1 MIFWITA
8 SALALVAFA
17 ILARAVLRRRDTE
30 EHPAAFDLQVY
41 RDQLKEVDRELAR
54 GLINDGDAERIR
66 TEISRRILAA
76 DAQINARSQ
85 SGGDDA
91 RTGPWLIV
99 ALIVVLLGG
108 SLLGYWLLGA
118 PGYGDKPLQER
129 LAQAQ
134 DRLDNRPSQAE
145 LEARLP
151 PAPPIT
157 PSPEFMELMDQ
168 LRDKV
173 AANPED
179 VQGLELLA
187 QNEESLGNFRAAYQ
201 AQVKVIRLKGKY
213 ASALDYTILANM
225 MISAAQGPVSPEA
238 QEALRRALELKPQ
251 DPLARYFWGLLM
263 LQNDRPDMTFRIWQ
277 DVLRDSPPDAPW
289 VGAIRSQI
297 KDLAWFAGV
306 EYTSPTPPATA
317 DTGLPG
323 PTTLDMD
330 AASDMEAGD
339 RQAMIRDMVENLA
352 NRLATQGGTPQEWA
366 RLITAHGVLG
376 ETDRAASAWAGAQT
390 AYAGAPDALAVLR
403 DAAERAGVLDR

>member
-8 SALALVAFA
+8 SALALATLA
-17 ILARAVLRRRDTE
+17 ILALAVLRRRDAD
-30 EHPAAFDLQVY
+30 EHPASFDLRVY
-41 RDQLKEVDRELAR
+41 RDQLKEVDRDLAR
-54 GLINDGDAERIR
+54 GLINQGDAERSR

-76 DAQINARSQ
+76 DAQIGESAQ
-85 SGGDDA
+85 SGADDGRA
-91 RTGPWLIV
+91 SVPLIA
-99 ALIVVLLGG
+99 ALAIVLVGG
-108 SLLGYWLLGA
+108 SLLGYRLLGA
-118 PGYGDKPLQER
+118 PGYGDKPLLER

-134 DRLDNRPSQAE
+134 ERMDSRPSQAE
-145 LEARLP
+145 LESLLP
-151 PAPPIT
+151 PSPPIT
-157 PSPEFMELMDQ
+157 PSPEFLELMDQ
-168 LRDKV
+168 LRDRV

-187 QNEESLGNFRAAYQ
+187 QNEESLGNYRAAYQ

-213 ASALDYTILANM
+213 ASALDYTVLANM

-263 LQNDRPDMTFRIWQ
+263 LQNDRPDLTFRIWE
-277 DVLRDSPPDAPW
+277 DVLRVSPPNAPW
-289 VGAIRSQI
+289 IGAIRSQI

-306 EYTSPTPPATA
+306 EYKSPTPPAA

-323 PTTLDMD
+323 PTVLDMD
-330 AASDMEAGD
+330 AAGGMEAGD

-352 NRLATQGGTPQEWA
+352 SRLATQGGTPQEWA

-376 ETDRAASAWAGAQT
+376 ETGRAAAAWAEAQT
-390 AYAGAPDALAVLR
+390 AFANTPDALAIMR